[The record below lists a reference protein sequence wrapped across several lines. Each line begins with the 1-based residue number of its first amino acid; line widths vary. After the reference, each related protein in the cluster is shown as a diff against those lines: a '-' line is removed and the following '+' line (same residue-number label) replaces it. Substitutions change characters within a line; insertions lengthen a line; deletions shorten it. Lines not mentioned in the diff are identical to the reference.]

1 MDLILWRHAEAEV
14 APEGGD
20 DLSRSLTKKG
30 ERQAMRMAA
39 WLDRHLPEGTR
50 VLVSPSRR
58 TQQTV
63 APLGRK
69 FKLRDELVPETS
81 VEDVLTLLKWHPET
95 GPQLK
100 GPVLLVGHQP
110 YLGELVAKHAGHARA
125 HMPCAQ
131 GRCVVA
137 AHPPTRRSTPN
148 GVADRRL
155 SRTYFEF
162 LGRPV
167 LMVGTLFKAALN

>member
-14 APEGGD
+14 AQEGED
-20 DLSRSLTKKG
+20 DLSRALTKKG
-30 ERQAMRMAA
+30 ERQAARMAA

-50 VLVSPSRR
+50 VLVSPAVR

-81 VEDVLTLLKWHPET
+81 VDDVLGLLKWQETT

-100 GPVLLVGHQP
+100 GSVLLVGHQP
-110 YLGELVAKHAGHARA
+110 YLGQLVAKLLGMQEHHCPVRKGGVWWLRTRVRDGQ
-125 HMPCAQ
+125 PQ
-131 GRCVVA
+131 TVLLTVA
-137 AHPPTRRSTPN
+137 CPELTSSSWDDRS
-148 GVADRRL
+148 
-155 SRTYFEF
+155 
-162 LGRPV
+162 
-167 LMVGTLFKAALN
+167 

>member
-1 MDLILWRHAEAEV
+1 MDLILWRHAEAEE
-14 APEGGD
+14 AQEGGD

-81 VEDVLTLLKWHPET
+81 VEDVLTLLKWDPET

-110 YLGELVAKHAGHARA
+110 YLGQLVAKLLGMQEHHCPVRKGGVWWLRTRVRDGQ
-125 HMPCAQ
+125 PQ
-131 GRCVVA
+131 TVLLTVA
-137 AHPPTRRSTPN
+137 CPELTSSSWDDRS
-148 GVADRRL
+148 
-155 SRTYFEF
+155 
-162 LGRPV
+162 
-167 LMVGTLFKAALN
+167 

>member
-1 MDLILWRHAEAEV
+1 MDLILWRHAEAEN

-20 DLSRSLTKKG
+20 DLSRALTPKG
-30 ERQAMRMAA
+30 ERQAIRMAS

-81 VEDVLTLLKWHPET
+81 IEDVLTLLKWHPET
-95 GPQLK
+95 GSHLK

-110 YLGELVAKHAGHARA
+110 YLGQLVA
-125 HMPCAQ
+125 HMLGMQEDTCPVRKGGVWWLRTRVRD
-131 GRCVVA
+131 GRVQTVLLTVA
-137 AHPPTRRSTPN
+137 CPELTSSFWDDRS
-148 GVADRRL
+148 
-155 SRTYFEF
+155 
-162 LGRPV
+162 
-167 LMVGTLFKAALN
+167 

>member
-20 DLSRSLTKKG
+20 DLSRPLTKKG
-30 ERQAMRMAA
+30 EKQAARMAA
-39 WLDRHLPEGTR
+39 WLDRYLPEGTR
-50 VLVSPSRR
+50 VLVSPSVR

-63 APLGRK
+63 APLERK

-81 VEDVLTLLKWHPET
+81 VTDVLALLKWHPES

-110 YLGELVAKHAGHARA
+110 YLGQLLVQLLGMKEDTCPVRKGAVWWLRTRVRDGQLQTELLTVAC
-125 HMPCAQ
+125 PDLI
-131 GRCVVA
+131 
-137 AHPPTRRSTPN
+137 SSSW
-148 GVADRRL
+148 DDL
-155 SRTYFEF
+155 S
-162 LGRPV
+162 
-167 LMVGTLFKAALN
+167 

>member
-20 DLSRSLTKKG
+20 DLSRPLTKKG
-30 ERQAMRMAA
+30 EKQAARMAV

-50 VLVSPSRR
+50 VLVSPSVR

-63 APLGRK
+63 TPLGRK

-81 VEDVLTLLKWHPET
+81 VADVLTLLKWFPET

-110 YLGELVAKHAGHARA
+110 YLGQLVAQLLGMKEDTCPVRKGAVWWLRTRMRDGK
-125 HMPCAQ
+125 AQ
-131 GRCVVA
+131 TVLLTVA
-137 AHPPTRRSTPN
+137 SPELTSSSWDDRS
-148 GVADRRL
+148 
-155 SRTYFEF
+155 
-162 LGRPV
+162 
-167 LMVGTLFKAALN
+167 

>member
-1 MDLILWRHAEAEV
+1 MDLILWRHAEAEE
-14 APEGGD
+14 AAEGAD
-20 DLSRSLTKKG
+20 DLSRKLTKKG
-30 ERQAMRMAA
+30 ERQAARMAD

-50 VLVSPSRR
+50 VLVSPSAR

-81 VEDVLTLLKWHPET
+81 VDDVLALLKWDAAA

-110 YLGELVAKHAGHARA
+110 YLGQLVARLLGMQERNCSVRKGGVWWLRTRVRDG
-125 HMPCAQ
+125 Q
-131 GRCVVA
+131 LQTVLLTVA
-137 AHPPTRRSTPN
+137 CPELTSSSWWDDRS
-148 GVADRRL
+148 
-155 SRTYFEF
+155 
-162 LGRPV
+162 
-167 LMVGTLFKAALN
+167 

>member
-1 MDLILWRHAEAEV
+1 MDLILWRHAEAENAV
-14 APEGGD
+14 EGGD

-30 ERQAMRMAA
+30 ERQAMRMAS

-63 APLGRK
+63 MALGRK

-81 VEDVLTLLKWHPET
+81 VEDVMSLLKWHPET

-100 GPVLLVGHQP
+100 GPVLVVGHQP
-110 YLGELVAKHAGHARA
+110 YLGQLVARLLGMQEDVCPVRKGGVWWLRTRVRDG
-125 HMPCAQ
+125 Q
-131 GRCVVA
+131 SQTVLLTVA
-137 AHPPTRRSTPN
+137 CPELISSSLDDRS
-148 GVADRRL
+148 
-155 SRTYFEF
+155 
-162 LGRPV
+162 
-167 LMVGTLFKAALN
+167 

>member
-1 MDLILWRHAEAEV
+1 MLNEGASMDLILWRHAEAENAV
-14 APEGGD
+14 EGGD
-20 DLSRSLTKKG
+20 DLSRALTKKG
-30 ERQAMRMAA
+30 ERQAMRMAS

-50 VLVSPSRR
+50 VLVSPSQR

-81 VEDVLTLLKWHPET
+81 VEDVLALLKWDPKT

-110 YLGELVAKHAGHARA
+110 YLGELVAKLLGMQEHTCPVRKGGVWWLRTRLRDGQ
-125 HMPCAQ
+125 PQ
-131 GRCVVA
+131 TVLLTVA
-137 AHPPTRRSTPN
+137 CPELTSSSWDDRS
-148 GVADRRL
+148 
-155 SRTYFEF
+155 
-162 LGRPV
+162 
-167 LMVGTLFKAALN
+167 